1 MAKTIKEIN
10 IAPAAKTKRPMNI
23 MKREKTVEK
32 PADNL
37 PSTINEIPK
46 PILSLNSN
54 RKSVDAKD
62 NDKLMMA
69 RLV

>member
-10 IAPAAKTKRPMNI
+10 IAPAMKNKRPMNI

-32 PADNL
+32 QADNL

-46 PILSLNSN
+46 PILSLDNN

>member
-1 MAKTIKEIN
+1 
-10 IAPAAKTKRPMNI
+10 

-46 PILSLNSN
+46 PILSPDNN
-54 RKSVDAKD
+54 RKSVDAND
-62 NDKLMMA
+62 NVKLMMT